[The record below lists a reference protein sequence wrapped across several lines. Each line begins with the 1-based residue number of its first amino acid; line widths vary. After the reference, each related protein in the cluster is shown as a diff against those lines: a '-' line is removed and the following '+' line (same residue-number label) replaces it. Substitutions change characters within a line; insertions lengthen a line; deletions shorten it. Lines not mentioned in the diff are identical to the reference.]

1 MPVIVGLIHADWC
14 GHCQRLMPKWNEM
27 KNGINVNHEI
37 MEIEFSDPEKDNK
50 LMDLNR
56 RIQGDKEIYISGYP
70 TVFRIDD
77 KGKLDY
83 FEKEH
88 EVDPLMDFFNNTD
101 AGETP
106 APMSMIEDKPKKE
119 KKTRKKRKSKGKK
132 KGKTLTKGK
141 SKGKTEK
148 KKGGKSKKTLK

>member
-1 MPVIVGLIHADWC
+1 MPVIVGLIHAKWC
-14 GHCQRLMPKWNEM
+14 GHCQQLMPKWNEM
-27 KNGINVNHEI
+27 KDGINVNHEI

-70 TVFRIDD
+70 TVFRIDN
-77 KGKLDY
+77 KGELEY
-83 FEKEH
+83 FEDER
-88 EVDPLMDFFNNTD
+88 EVDTLRDFFNHAD

-106 APMSMIEDKPKKE
+106 APLSMIEDKPKKT
-119 KKTRKKRKSKGKK
+119 KKTRKRRKSKKK
-132 KGKTLTKGK
+132 VKTNKTPKGK

-148 KKGGKSKKTLK
+148 KKDRKSKKTLK